1 LDSEFDIFKM
11 TTEDETPE
19 EDDVKT
25 DLTMSADQIRGQLR
39 RILASPEFRATEA
52 QRAFL
57 EFVVEKALAG
67 ESEEIKG
74 YTVATRVFGRR
85 EDFDQATDPIVSI
98 QANKLRRAMEH
109 YYLVS
114 GKKDPIRID
123 ISKGSYVP
131 SFTERSGGAASPSFG
146 SGRRVITWVD
156 GDWPAVVIRPFQN
169 LTGDPDL
176 DCLAIGLAT
185 ELAMEINRFQDIRVL
200 VRGPEDRG
208 RREVDT
214 GARFAIDGSIR
225 KDPAAIKVA
234 LQLIDLASNIQIW
247 EDMHKSD
254 REASRIIAFQ
264 EHVARM
270 IAAKICG
277 ELGIIARAVSIESK
291 NVPPSDLKTYEA
303 MLRYYAFAANF
314 TAESFFK
321 AFEALKLAVVREPE
335 KGIVWS
341 MLARLYIT
349 NYALELFDVKI
360 PVDEAVAYAQKGVRL
375 DPANQRARLI
385 MAYTMLLKNDLQ
397 HGLAEAEQAISL
409 NPNSLI
415 MMPHL
420 GYLLTL
426 LGDWERGPE
435 LIRRAIEFNPYYD
448 VIVHYALWVDW
459 IRRGDDEN
467 AYAETLHF
475 KTPLLFWDPLM
486 KAATLGLLERI
497 DDGKQAV
504 EDLLK
509 LKPDFTNRGRLLIKH
524 YIKFDDI
531 FDRMI
536 EGLNKVGLSIK

>member
-1 LDSEFDIFKM
+1 M

-39 RILASPEFRATEA
+39 RILASPVFRATEA

-57 EFVVEKALAG
+57 EFVVEKVLAG

-123 ISKGSYVP
+123 IPKGSYVP
-131 SFTERSGGAASPSFG
+131 SFTERSGGAAAPSFG

-176 DCLAIGLAT
+176 DYLAIGLAT

-234 LQLIDLASNIQIW
+234 VQLIDLASNIQMW

-303 MLRYYAFAANF
+303 MLRYYAFTANF

-321 AFEALKLAVVREPE
+321 AFEALKLSVVREPE

-349 NYALELFDVKI
+349 NYALELFDVKT

-459 IRRGDDEN
+459 FRRGDDEN

-509 LKPDFTNRGRLLIKH
+509 LKPDFTNRGRVLIRH
-524 YIKFDDI
+524 YIKFENI
-531 FDRMI
+531 LERMI
-536 EGLNKVGLSIK
+536 EGLSKVGLIIV